1 MSKLLINQIGKPVD
15 ENTAT
20 EKESKTPGLPVH
32 NDSVSLDLENDD
44 KDSTELQVDI
54 DVKSPTKDDQLK
66 DPESDEQDVL
76 KFPEHAIIKEEE
88 TT

>member
-20 EKESKTPGLPVH
+20 EKESKTPGLPVY

-44 KDSTELQVDI
+44 KDSTEL
-54 DVKSPTKDDQLK
+54 
-66 DPESDEQDVL
+66 
-76 KFPEHAIIKEEE
+76 
-88 TT
+88 